1 MKTVFRLPEKT
12 EFNKRIPKQKF
23 YENIAISPALKRDF
37 IEQIRNVYWRNK
49 IAAATVNVAAG
60 VTVTEV
66 EVFEIEL
73 SGGALNEELL
83 RQIDRKIPYHIIFI
97 LKYEERYQLWISY
110 KEPAAAG
117 RGAFKVESCYHTD
130 WLYEN
135 DFSLRIEGLDLD
147 AVYEN
152 FVRQIAGSALR
163 PERDAAESLKRSV
176 ERETRRRRLEK
187 QINALENK
195 IRREKQLNRRMELNT
210 ELKHLREK
218 VTELL

>member
-1 MKTVFRLPEKT
+1 MFGLPRT
-12 EFNKRIPKQKF
+12 TAVDKRIPKRKF
-23 YENIAISPALKRDF
+23 YEKIPISPALKRDF

-60 VTVTEV
+60 ATVTEV

-83 RQIDRKIPYHIIFI
+83 RQIDREIPYHIVFA
-97 LKYEERYQLWISY
+97 LEYGERHQLWISY

-117 RGAFKVESCYHTD
+117 RVAFKVESCYHTD

-135 DFSLRIEGLDLD
+135 DFSLKIEGLDLD

-152 FVRQIAGSALR
+152 FVRQIAGNALR
-163 PERDAAESLKRSV
+163 RGRDAAESLKRSV

-187 QINALENK
+187 QIDALENK
-195 IRREKQLNRRMELNT
+195 IRREKQLNRRVEMNA
-210 ELKHLREK
+210 ELKNLRKTAE
-218 VTELL
+218 ERS